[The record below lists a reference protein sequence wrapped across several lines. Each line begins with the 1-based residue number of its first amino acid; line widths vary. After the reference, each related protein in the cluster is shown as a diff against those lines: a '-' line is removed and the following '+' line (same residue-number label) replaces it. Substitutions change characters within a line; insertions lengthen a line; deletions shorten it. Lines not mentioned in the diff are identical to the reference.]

1 MTDPIE
7 GIAFYA
13 VFVFAVTV
21 HEAAHAWAAMKGG
34 DLTAYAGGQVSLDPI
49 PHMRREP
56 FGMVIVPIVTL
67 ILNGFPIGWASAPYD
82 PNWAARHPRRAGW
95 MALAGPGSNLA
106 LALLAAATIRIG
118 VGAGHYAA
126 PDAIGFTSVT
136 SSLGAP
142 GGIAAAT
149 ALLLSIFF
157 SMNLLLFLLNMMPV
171 PPLDGSGAL
180 VLLLPEAWALRWREQ
195 ASQPFLALIGLVV
208 VWNLIPV
215 IYSPVFLAVIGLL
228 YPGVTYG

>member
-1 MTDPIE
+1 VTDPIE

-34 DLTAYAGGQVSLDPI
+34 DRTAYAGGQVSLDPI

-82 PNWAARHPRRAGW
+82 PGWAARHPRRAGW
-95 MALAGPGSNLA
+95 MALAGPASNLA
-106 LALLAAATIRIG
+106 LALLAAAAIRIG
-118 VGAGHYAA
+118 VGAGHFTA

-136 SSLGAP
+136 ASLGAP
-142 GGIAAAT
+142 GGIASAT

-180 VLLLPEAWALRWREQ
+180 ALLLPEAWALRWQEQ
-195 ASQPFLALIGLVV
+195 ASQPVLALIGLIV

-228 YPGVTYG
+228 YPGVVYG

>member
-34 DLTAYAGGQVSLDPI
+34 DPTAYAGGQVSLDPI

-56 FGMVIVPIVTL
+56 FGMVVVPIVTL

-82 PNWAARHPRRAGW
+82 PGWAVRHPRRAGW
-95 MALAGPGSNLA
+95 MALAGPASNLA
-106 LALLAAATIRIG
+106 LALLGAAAIRIG
-118 VGAGHYAA
+118 VGSGHFTA
-126 PDAIGFTSVT
+126 PQAIGFTSVT
-136 SSLGAP
+136 ASLGEP

-180 VLLLPEAWALRWREQ
+180 ALLLPETWALRWSEY
-195 ASQPFLALIGLVV
+195 ASQPFLALIGLIV

-215 IYSPVFLAVIGLL
+215 IYSPVLLTLIGWL
-228 YPGVTYG
+228 YPGVVYG